1 MTIFF
6 PDPLKDL
13 FQRITTHRKERER
26 GKGQAAEAERGTRRW
41 VVVRTESVFRHIY
54 RYIAS
59 RRWSMDE

>member
-26 GKGQAAEAERGTRRW
+26 GKGPAAEAERGTRRW
-41 VVVRTESVFRHIY
+41 VVV
-54 RYIAS
+54 
-59 RRWSMDE
+59 